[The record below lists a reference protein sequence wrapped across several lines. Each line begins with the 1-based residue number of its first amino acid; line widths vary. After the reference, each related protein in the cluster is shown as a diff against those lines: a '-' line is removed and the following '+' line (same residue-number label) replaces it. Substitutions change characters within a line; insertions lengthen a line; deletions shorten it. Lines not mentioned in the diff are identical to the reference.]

1 MKLNKPE
8 DALSSCKE
16 ALELDARNVKALYRV
31 AMAFKMQE
39 KYPDAVNY
47 LQQVLEID
55 ENNETAKIQLR
66 LCKKLAAGEKILPVI
81 T

>member
-1 MKLNKPE
+1 
-8 DALSSCKE
+8 
-16 ALELDARNVKALYRV
+16 
-31 AMAFKMQE
+31 MAFKMQS
-39 KYPDAVNY
+39 KYSNAVNY

-81 T
+81 TWWS

>member
-1 MKLNKPE
+1 MKLNRPE

-16 ALELDARNVKALYRV
+16 ALKLDAKNVKALYRV
-31 AMAFKMQE
+31 AMAFKIQE

-55 ENNETAKIQLR
+55 ENNETAKIQLA
-66 LCKKLAAGEKILPVI
+66 KLIGHL
-81 T
+81 